1 MLTNY
6 DYIVDR
12 ESKFGTIHFDYIDDN
27 RLVNYKRTAL
37 LVFRI
42 ESWFDNNGYG
52 FRRGFM
58 IPENSKHAVEH
69 YKSLL
74 MDDITL
80 SFNEA
85 LFLLLGLDVLS
96 LALSQ
101 FVNMDLINYKK
112 SVNSSNTIENVF
124 AATSEYYEL
133 VRSDLNNGRIKR
145 KHLVELGE
153 RHDFFFKKDK
163 RISKRNLNES
173 VSKKLHTIL
182 ISSEYIIGDYNNMWL
197 WTGYRNE
204 LSYLAKILS
213 HKLILKGKCHKEL
226 SYYIHDQSEAKRPLA
241 NIKNPSNTKGIDN
254 IIKQLI
260 A

>member
-6 DYIVDR
+6 DYVVDR
-12 ESKFGTIHFDYIDDN
+12 ESKFGTIHFDYIDDS

-112 SVNSSNTIENVF
+112 SLDSSNMVENIF
-124 AATSEYYEL
+124 INTTEFNELIRGNLINNRIKSKEL
-133 VRSDLNNGRIKR
+133 VNLGKKCGFIGKLDNQKIAINTVKEMQSSNEHTRKPETVRRQNLITDKAEKLLKENPNLRKGTLAGYISDWIEENEDISLTPGAI
-145 KHLVELGE
+145 E
-153 RHDFFFKKDK
+153 REYLKNYQALKLKARKDK
-163 RISKRNLNES
+163 DL
-173 VSKKLHTIL
+173 
-182 ISSEYIIGDYNNMWL
+182 
-197 WTGYRNE
+197 
-204 LSYLAKILS
+204 
-213 HKLILKGKCHKEL
+213 
-226 SYYIHDQSEAKRPLA
+226 
-241 NIKNPSNTKGIDN
+241 
-254 IIKQLI
+254 
-260 A
+260 